1 MRVLKTG
8 ERTAVRYSGIPVIL
22 RQGFRIF
29 FLAAATWAALSM
41 AVFVGMLSGFDVV
54 SPAFDAVDW
63 HIHELLFG
71 YTGAVITGFL
81 LTAVPNWTRRLPVS
95 GWRLLV
101 LFLLW
106 LAGRIAVAFSS
117 GMDPALVAAVDLA
130 FPIWLV
136 FVIARE
142 LFAGKNYKNLRVLVL
157 VILFAAANL
166 AFHVEAHV
174 LGTTDYSRRAGIA
187 VVIMLI
193 MLIGG
198 RVIPSFT
205 RNWLVQKGSAALP
218 VPFGRYDGM
227 TLIVSALTLAC
238 WTLFPGERFTALF
251 LLAAGVLNLLRLVRW
266 QGHQTLGEGLLA
278 ILHVAYFFIPLGM
291 LALATSIIVPHVI
304 PAAGALHL
312 LTAGAI
318 AMMTVAVM
326 SRASLGH
333 TGQKLHAD
341 ALILA
346 IYVALAGSVLFRL
359 FYAITPGTELLHASA
374 LMWGLS
380 YLAFLVRFGVMAL
393 R

>member
-1 MRVLKTG
+1 MHVLKTG
-8 ERTAVRYSGIPVIL
+8 ERIAARHPGTPIIL

-29 FLAAATWAALSM
+29 FLAAAIWAAQAM
-41 AVFVGMLSGFDVV
+41 AVFIAMLSGVDVV

-71 YTGAVITGFL
+71 YTGAVIAGFL

-95 GWRLLV
+95 GWRLLL

-106 LAGRIAVAFSS
+106 LAGRIAVAVSS
-117 GMDPALVAAVDLA
+117 GMNPAFVAAVDLA
-130 FPIWLV
+130 FPAWLA

-142 LFAGKNYKNLRVLVL
+142 LLAGKNYKNLRVLVL
-157 VILFAAANL
+157 VTLFAAANL
-166 AFHVEAHV
+166 AFHVEAGV
-174 LGTTDYSRRAGIA
+174 TGTTDYSRRAGVA
-187 VVIMLI
+187 VIIMLI

-198 RVIPSFT
+198 RIIPSFT

-218 VPFGRYDGM
+218 VPFGRYDAM

-238 WTLFPGERFTALF
+238 WTLLPDGHFTAS
-251 LLAAGVLNLLRLVRW
+251 LLLLSGVLNALRLVRW
-266 QGHQTLGEGLLA
+266 QGHRTFSEGLLI
-278 ILHVAYFFIPLGM
+278 ILHIAYAFIPFGM
-291 LALATSIIVPHVI
+291 LALAVSMFAPHIVPL
-304 PAAGALHL
+304 AGALHL

-326 SRASLGH
+326 SRAALGH

-359 FYAITPGTELLHASA
+359 FYAVSPSTELLLASA
-374 LMWGLS
+374 SMWGLS
-380 YLAFLVRFGVMAL
+380 YLTFLVRFGVMAI